1 MRQVHTI
8 SLGSTPSGVLL
19 LLCILFISSVP
30 LSFGENSEPENGE
43 PNNSKPENGE
53 PEWSTFSAK
62 QKGNWLAEHRE
73 DHRFFDRLLDTAE
86 AFEDPSRSK
95 QILDRYLPL
104 LDKPEERYEVLLIL
118 AQIEE
123 SLGNY
128 KDAQSHY
135 QSAAFVRRG
144 ERDYRALFHSALLLI
159 EQGEYSLA
167 EVQLTRV
174 RDSTDSEKLMR
185 TAQLNLARLYALT
198 GNHEE
203 AEKAVADIMEDE
215 TGPEIYYLIYTV
227 SSHLEM
233 DEQARAAGERLIK
246 EFPKS
251 PEAQLVQGL
260 AEEAP
265 STEKV
270 FGLLRGEAAAD
281 RREETADSG
290 KAASEETQKET
301 RQEETEAEPQEI
313 QKARGVQTGSF
324 RDIENADYMAAE
336 LEKKGFSAQVEEKT
350 VNGTK
355 YHQVIVPVPEDLR
368 AQDILLRLKEEGF
381 EGYPVY

>member
-8 SLGSTPSGVLL
+8 SRGSKPSGILL
-19 LLCILFISSVP
+19 LLCILSISSVS
-30 LSFGENSEPENGE
+30 LSFGENSEPEN
-43 PNNSKPENGE
+43 SE
-53 PEWSTFSAK
+53 PEWSTFSAE

-73 DHRFFDRLLDTAE
+73 DPHFYDRLLDTAK

-104 LDKPEERYEVLLIL
+104 LDKPEERYEVLLML
-118 AQIEE
+118 AHLEE

-144 ERDYRALFHSALLLI
+144 ERDYKALFHSALLLI

-198 GNHEE
+198 GNTEE
-203 AEKAVADIMEDE
+203 AEKTIAGIMEDE

-233 DEQARAAGERLIK
+233 DEQARAAGQRLIK

-251 PEAQLVQGL
+251 PEAQLVQGI

-270 FGLLRGEAAAD
+270 FGLLL
-281 RREETADSG
+281 REETAESS
-290 KAASEETQKET
+290 KAASGEAQKET
-301 RQEETEAEPQEI
+301 RGQPQQDEEQVKPQEE

-368 AQDILLRLKEEGF
+368 AQNIMLRLKEEGF